1 MRSFHNR
8 NKRHNYTKWDKNE
21 CKRLVYAPRTYTR
34 YCQMKLQYIAILVP
48 CLVIVFALYFI
59 FEKDKYDN
67 IIVTEDTLRTI
78 QNLIEKNPIFIASK
92 SYCPYGRQAYIT
104 LTHNCRVPKDKI
116 KIIYLDEL
124 KYGAELQKGL
134 YQINGHSTV
143 PQIYINH
150 KFIGGNDNLQE
161 LKNKGQLNNLIKDAL
176 T

>member
-1 MRSFHNR
+1 
-8 NKRHNYTKWDKNE
+8 
-21 CKRLVYAPRTYTR
+21 
-34 YCQMKLQYIAILVP
+34 MKLQYVAILVP
-48 CLVIVFALYFI
+48 CLFILFALYFI

-104 LTHNCRVPKDKI
+104 LTHNYRVPKDKI

-134 YQINGHSTV
+134 YQINGQSTV
-143 PQIYINH
+143 PHIYINH
-150 KFIGGNDNLQE
+150 RFIGGNDKLQE
-161 LKNKGQLNNLIKDAL
+161 LKNKDQLSDLLKNAL
-176 T
+176 K

>member
-1 MRSFHNR
+1 
-8 NKRHNYTKWDKNE
+8 
-21 CKRLVYAPRTYTR
+21 
-34 YCQMKLQYIAILVP
+34 MKLQYIAILVP
-48 CLVIVFALYFI
+48 CLFILFALYFI

-134 YQINGHSTV
+134 YQINGQSTV
-143 PQIYINH
+143 PHIYINH
-150 KFIGGNDNLQE
+150 KFIGGNDKLQE
-161 LKNKGQLNNLIKDAL
+161 LKNKGQLSDLIKNAL
-176 T
+176 K